1 MFAIVVKLPA
11 ALAKGIYE
19 WWNSVWESIKSFFKA
34 IGGVGGGALAG
45 AGAGAAIGSIV
56 PGIGTAIG
64 AVAGGVLGAL
74 GGAFFHSGGYATKDY
89 GMGSVDRTGP
99 AILKQGERVVPP
111 TGADTQTA
119 RQNGLAAFM
128 PRGATVN
135 IHTAAIDPDVV
146 DRLGSMLDEHFGY
159 GGRNTLPLFG
169 G

>member
-1 MFAIVVKLPA
+1 M
-11 ALAKGIYE
+11 
-19 WWNSVWESIKSFFKA
+19 
-34 IGGVGGGALAG
+34 GGLVGGLA
-45 AGAGAAIGSIV
+45 
-56 PGIGTAIG
+56 
-64 AVAGGVLGAL
+64 
-74 GGAFFHSGGYATKDY
+74 GAFFHSGGYADRDY
-89 GMGSVDRTGP
+89 GLGAIDRTGP

-119 RQNGLAAFM
+119 RQNGLSAFM

-146 DRLGSMLDEHFGY
+146 DRLGVMLDEHFGY